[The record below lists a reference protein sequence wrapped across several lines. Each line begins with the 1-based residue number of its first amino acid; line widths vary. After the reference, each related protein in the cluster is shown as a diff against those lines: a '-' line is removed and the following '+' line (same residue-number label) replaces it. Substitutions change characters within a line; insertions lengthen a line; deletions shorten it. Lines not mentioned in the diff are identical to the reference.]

1 MLAVS
6 ASKPFDRPGWIFEL
20 KYDGFRV
27 LAIREGEKARLL
39 SRRGNDLADC
49 FPEIVACL
57 RDLPHMVLDG
67 ELVVLDKQGKPD
79 FERLRRRALIKK
91 SLNVEHAA
99 RAEPAAVF
107 AFDVLLC
114 RGKDVR
120 KLPLL
125 KRKEIV
131 ANALRDSQ
139 RIRPVQYV
147 GEQGQRLYEAAR
159 ALNLEGIIA
168 KRQDAP
174 YRAGRTKDWIK
185 IRTPHG
191 RHVQDKRSERW
202 NER

>member
-1 MLAVS
+1 MLATS
-6 ASKPFDRPGWIFEL
+6 ASKPFDRAGWIFEL

-27 LAIREGEKARLL
+27 LAIRSGEGARLL

-57 RDLPHMVLDG
+57 RDLPNIALDG
-67 ELVVLDKQGKPD
+67 ELVVLDSQGKPD

-91 SLNVEHAA
+91 SINVQHVA
-99 RAEPAAVF
+99 RSEPAAVF
-107 AFDVLLC
+107 AFDVLAW

-120 KLPLL
+120 NLPLL

-131 ANALRDSQ
+131 DKALRGSS

-147 GEQGQRLYEAAR
+147 GEQGQRLYEAASG
-159 ALNLEGIIA
+159 LKLEGIIA
-168 KRQDAP
+168 KREDAP
-174 YRAGRTKDWIK
+174 YRAGRSKDWIK

-191 RHVQDKRSERW
+191 WHVQDQRSERW